1 MHVHV
6 QNTGGYVIM
15 KATFISKDKNTVN
28 FSIEFT
34 SEDFENAIIDAY
46 KANKDRFAIDGFR
59 KGKAPRKLIESHYG
73 EDVFYDDAIN
83 NLISQ
88 SYPTALDE
96 LKLEVVD
103 RPDVDVSEIKKG
115 EGFTA
120 TVKVDVYPE
129 FEVKDYKGIE
139 TDKIE
144 LSTKDEDVDRELD
157 MLRSRNAR
165 MINVE
170 RPVKDGDT
178 VLVDYAGYVGD
189 NQFEGGTAEKY
200 SLKIG
205 SNTFIPGFE
214 EQLIG
219 TSIGGE
225 CDVKVTFPE
234 EYHSEELA
242 GKEAIFKCKVHEIKE
257 EELPALDD
265 DFAKDISEFDTIDE
279 LKKEIKDKIE
289 ESAKLASEN
298 QMKNALIE
306 KVVTA
311 NDIDVPN
318 MMIEEEID
326 NMINAFDHELRSQG
340 MGFEQYLSYIQKD
353 ILEFRSELKDEAY
366 KKVKTRMIISKIAEQ
381 EDFAITKEDI
391 DAEIE
396 MMAGQYRMEA
406 DKVKEILGEK
416 QLQFMEKDLKMKKAV
431 DFIFESAKIK

>member
-1 MHVHV
+1 
-6 QNTGGYVIM
+6 M